1 MHYDIQNL
9 LIVTITCKILVL
21 KNTPRS
27 SSSPLPFSLSNPE
40 VEDETFSVEKDQ
52 YVEPENVTV
61 HVTLAFVRSALQI
74 SSAQRM
80 EHGTQRCPSVS
91 G

>member
-1 MHYDIQNL
+1 MILFWESQNDHICL
-9 LIVTITCKILVL
+9 SITAFCL
-21 KNTPRS
+21 
-27 SSSPLPFSLSNPE
+27 NPE